1 MSKTFLFS
9 GEIIKHTLVEH
20 RKHYILQDDYYYSL
34 TMKNSKNEVI
44 ELTLKLHESFY
55 NDSKYFSV
63 LYKIKNNRRF
73 SSQIEKNSSLDNVSS
88 YYMDHTKESNLDIL
102 TESYDQK
109 PFLLPNH
116 KTFIAR
122 DVIVNKHFTSIMSEG
137 IFLEMIFQK
146 VINNDRFKVK
156 FLDSLLCNY
165 DYRNDNST
173 LYNTLRKDKRYL
185 FLYRKDNN
193 RSNDEDTIEN
203 NIPSYLV
210 NENGFIF
217 FKSPYALDLYQNVQD
232 YNELNNISQQYI
244 EHLSIIKNI
253 KQNYIP
259 NQATKSILADHIMY
273 DKKLSKRQMKKEL
286 SKLNLLN

>member
-34 TMKNSKNEVI
+34 TMKNSKNEII

-88 YYMDHTKESNLDIL
+88 YYMDHTKESNLDTL
-102 TESYDQK
+102 NESYDQK

-116 KTFIAR
+116 KTFIAK
-122 DVIVNKHFTSIMSEG
+122 DVIVNRNFTSIMKEG
-137 IFLEMIFQK
+137 NFLEMVFQK

-156 FLDSLLCNY
+156 FLDSLLYNY
-165 DYRNDNST
+165 DFLNTNS
-173 LYNTLRKDKRYL
+173 D
-185 FLYRKDNN
+185 
-193 RSNDEDTIEN
+193 
-203 NIPSYLV
+203 
-210 NENGFIF
+210 
-217 FKSPYALDLYQNVQD
+217 
-232 YNELNNISQQYI
+232 
-244 EHLSIIKNI
+244 
-253 KQNYIP
+253 
-259 NQATKSILADHIMY
+259 
-273 DKKLSKRQMKKEL
+273 
-286 SKLNLLN
+286 

>member
-34 TMKNSKNEVI
+34 TMKNSKNEV
-44 ELTLKLHESFY
+44 FY

-88 YYMDHTKESNLDIL
+88 YYMDHKKESNLDTL
-102 TESYDQK
+102 NESYDQK

-122 DVIVNKHFTSIMSEG
+122 DVIVNRNFTSIMKEG
-137 IFLEMIFQK
+137 NFLEMVFQK

-156 FLDSLLCNY
+156 FLDSLLYNY
-165 DYRNDNST
+165 DFLNTNSDSA
-173 LYNTLRKDKRYL
+173 LYNTLKNNKRYL
-185 FLYRKDNN
+185 FLYRKS
-193 RSNDEDTIEN
+193 SNDNGIIEN
-203 NIPSYLV
+203 NIPSYLIS
-210 NENGFIF
+210 ENGYIF
-217 FKSPYALDLYQNVQD
+217 FKKPDILEIYQNTND
-232 YNELNNISQQYI
+232 YKELDNISQKYI
-244 EHLSIIKNI
+244 EHLSMIKNI

-259 NQATKSILADHIMY
+259 NQATKAILADHIMY
-273 DKKLSKRQMKKEL
+273 DKKLSKRQIKREL
-286 SKLNLLN
+286 SKLNLI

>member
-44 ELTLKLHESFY
+44 ELILKLHELFY

-88 YYMDHTKESNLDIL
+88 YYMDHKKESNLDTL
-102 TESYDQK
+102 NESYDQK

-122 DVIVNKHFTSIMSEG
+122 DVIVNRNFTSIMKEG
-137 IFLEMIFQK
+137 NFLEMVFQK

-156 FLDSLLCNY
+156 FLDSLLYNY
-165 DYRNDNST
+165 DFLNTNSDSA
-173 LYNTLRKDKRYL
+173 LYNTLKNNKRYL
-185 FLYRKDNN
+185 FLYRKS
-193 RSNDEDTIEN
+193 SNDNGIIEN

-210 NENGFIF
+210 SENGYIF
-217 FKSPYALDLYQNVQD
+217 FKNPDILEIYQNTYD
-232 YNELNNISQQYI
+232 YKELDNISQQYI
-244 EHLSIIKNI
+244 EHLSMIKNI

-259 NQATKSILADHIMY
+259 NQATKAILADHIMY
-273 DKKLSKRQMKKEL
+273 DKKLSKRQIKKEL
-286 SKLNLLN
+286 SKLNLI

>member
-1 MSKTFLFS
+1 MSKSFLFS
-9 GEIIKHTLVEH
+9 GEIIKCTLTEH
-20 RKHYILQDDYYYSL
+20 KKHYILQDDYYYSL
-34 TMKNSKNEVI
+34 IMKNSNNEFI

-88 YYMDHTKESNLDIL
+88 YYMDHTKESNLDTL

-122 DVIVNKHFTSIMSEG
+122 DVIVNRNFTSIMKEG
-137 IFLEMIFQK
+137 SFLEMVFQK

-156 FLDSLLCNY
+156 FLDSLLYNY
-165 DYRNDNST
+165 DFLNTNSDSA
-173 LYNTLRKDKRYL
+173 LYNTLKNNKRYL
-185 FLYRKDNN
+185 FLYRKS
-193 RSNDEDTIEN
+193 SNDNGIIEN

-210 NENGFIF
+210 SENGYIF
-217 FKSPYALDLYQNVQD
+217 FKNPDILEIYQNTND
-232 YNELNNISQQYI
+232 YKELDNISQKYI
-244 EHLSIIKNI
+244 EHLSMIKNI

-259 NQATKSILADHIMY
+259 NQATKAILADHIMY
-273 DKKLSKRQMKKEL
+273 DKKLSKRQIKKEL
-286 SKLNLLN
+286 SKLNSI

>member
-44 ELTLKLHESFY
+44 ELILKLHELFY

-88 YYMDHTKESNLDIL
+88 YYMDHKKESNLDTL
-102 TESYDQK
+102 NESYDQK

-122 DVIVNKHFTSIMSEG
+122 DVIVNRNFTSIMKEG
-137 IFLEMIFQK
+137 NFLEMVFQK

-156 FLDSLLCNY
+156 FLDSLLYNY
-165 DYRNDNST
+165 DFLNTNSDSA
-173 LYNTLRKDKRYL
+173 LYNTLKNNKRYL
-185 FLYRKDNN
+185 FLYRKS
-193 RSNDEDTIEN
+193 SNDTGIIEN
-203 NIPSYLV
+203 NIPSYLIS
-210 NENGFIF
+210 ENGYIF
-217 FKSPYALDLYQNVQD
+217 FKNPDILEIYQNTND
-232 YNELNNISQQYI
+232 YKELDNISQKYI
-244 EHLSIIKNI
+244 EHLSMIKNI

-259 NQATKSILADHIMY
+259 NQATKAILADHIMY
-273 DKKLSKRQMKKEL
+273 DKKLSKRQIKREL
-286 SKLNLLN
+286 SKLNLI

>member
-44 ELTLKLHESFY
+44 ELILKLHELFY

-73 SSQIEKNSSLDNVSS
+73 SSQIEKNSSLNNVSS
-88 YYMDHTKESNLDIL
+88 YYMDHKKESNLDTL
-102 TESYDQK
+102 NESYDQK

-122 DVIVNKHFTSIMSEG
+122 DVIVNRNFTSIMKEG
-137 IFLEMIFQK
+137 NFLEMVFQK

-156 FLDSLLCNY
+156 FLDSLLYNY
-165 DYRNDNST
+165 DFFNTNSDSA
-173 LYNTLRKDKRYL
+173 LYNTLKNNKRYL
-185 FLYRKDNN
+185 FLYRKS
-193 RSNDEDTIEN
+193 SNDNGIIEN
-203 NIPSYLV
+203 NIPSYLIS
-210 NENGFIF
+210 ENGYIF
-217 FKSPYALDLYQNVQD
+217 FKNPDILEIYQNTND
-232 YNELNNISQQYI
+232 YKELDNISQKYI
-244 EHLSIIKNI
+244 EHLSMIKNI

-259 NQATKSILADHIMY
+259 NQATKAILADHIMY
-273 DKKLSKRQMKKEL
+273 DKKLSKRQIKKEL
-286 SKLNLLN
+286 SKLNSI

>member
-9 GEIIKHTLVEH
+9 GEIIKHSLVEH

-44 ELTLKLHESFY
+44 ELILKLHELFY

-88 YYMDHTKESNLDIL
+88 YYIDHKKESNLDTL
-102 TESYDQK
+102 NESYDQK

-122 DVIVNKHFTSIMSEG
+122 DVIVNRNFTSIMKEG
-137 IFLEMIFQK
+137 NFLEMVFQK

-156 FLDSLLCNY
+156 FLDSLLYNY
-165 DYRNDNST
+165 DFLNTNSDSA
-173 LYNTLRKDKRYL
+173 LYNTLKNNKRYL
-185 FLYRKDNN
+185 FLYRKS
-193 RSNDEDTIEN
+193 SNDNGIIEN

-210 NENGFIF
+210 SENGYIF
-217 FKSPYALDLYQNVQD
+217 FKNPDILEIYQNTND
-232 YNELNNISQQYI
+232 YKELDNISQKYI
-244 EHLSIIKNI
+244 EHLSMIKNI

-259 NQATKSILADHIMY
+259 NQATKAILADHIMY
-273 DKKLSKRQMKKEL
+273 DKKLSKRQIKREL
-286 SKLNLLN
+286 SKLNLI

>member
-9 GEIIKHTLVEH
+9 GEIIKHSLVEH

-44 ELTLKLHESFY
+44 ELILKLHELFY

-73 SSQIEKNSSLDNVSS
+73 SSQIEKNSSLYNVSS
-88 YYMDHTKESNLDIL
+88 YYMDHKKESNLDTL
-102 TESYDQK
+102 NESYDQK

-122 DVIVNKHFTSIMSEG
+122 DVIVNRNFTSIMKEG
-137 IFLEMIFQK
+137 NFLEMVFQK

-156 FLDSLLCNY
+156 FLDSLLYNY
-165 DYRNDNST
+165 DFLNTNSDSA
-173 LYNTLRKDKRYL
+173 LYNTLKNNKRYL
-185 FLYRKDNN
+185 FLYRKS
-193 RSNDEDTIEN
+193 SNDNGIIEN
-203 NIPSYLV
+203 NIPSYLIS
-210 NENGFIF
+210 ENGYIF
-217 FKSPYALDLYQNVQD
+217 FKKPDILEIYQNTND
-232 YNELNNISQQYI
+232 YKELDNISQKYI
-244 EHLSIIKNI
+244 EHLSMIKNI

-259 NQATKSILADHIMY
+259 NQATKAILADHIMY
-273 DKKLSKRQMKKEL
+273 DKKLSKRQIKREL
-286 SKLNLLN
+286 SKLNLI

>member
-34 TMKNSKNEVI
+34 TMKNSKNEII

-88 YYMDHTKESNLDIL
+88 YYMDHKKESNLDTL
-102 TESYDQK
+102 NESYDQK

-122 DVIVNKHFTSIMSEG
+122 DVIVNRNFTSIMKEG
-137 IFLEMIFQK
+137 NFLEMVFQK

-156 FLDSLLCNY
+156 FLDSLLYNY
-165 DYRNDNST
+165 DFLNTNSDSA
-173 LYNTLRKDKRYL
+173 LYNTLKNNKRYL
-185 FLYRKDNN
+185 FLYRKS
-193 RSNDEDTIEN
+193 SNDNGIIEN
-203 NIPSYLV
+203 NIPSYLIS
-210 NENGFIF
+210 ENGYIF
-217 FKSPYALDLYQNVQD
+217 FKNPDILEIYQNTND
-232 YNELNNISQQYI
+232 YKELDNISQKYI
-244 EHLSIIKNI
+244 EHLSMIKNI

-259 NQATKSILADHIMY
+259 NQATKAILADHIMY
-273 DKKLSKRQMKKEL
+273 DKKLSKRQIKKEL
-286 SKLNLLN
+286 SKLNLI

>member
-44 ELTLKLHESFY
+44 ELILKLHELFY

-88 YYMDHTKESNLDIL
+88 YYMDHKKESNLDIL
-102 TESYDQK
+102 NESYDQK

-122 DVIVNKHFTSIMSEG
+122 DVIVNRNFTSIMKEG
-137 IFLEMIFQK
+137 NFLEMVFQK

-156 FLDSLLCNY
+156 FLDSLLYNY
-165 DYRNDNST
+165 DFLNTNSDSA
-173 LYNTLRKDKRYL
+173 LYNTLKNNKRYL
-185 FLYRKDNN
+185 FLYRKS
-193 RSNDEDTIEN
+193 SNDNGIIEN
-203 NIPSYLV
+203 NIPSYLIS
-210 NENGFIF
+210 ENGYIF
-217 FKSPYALDLYQNVQD
+217 FKNPDILEIYQNTND
-232 YNELNNISQQYI
+232 YKELDNISQKYI
-244 EHLSIIKNI
+244 EHLSMIKNI

-259 NQATKSILADHIMY
+259 NQATKAILADHIMY
-273 DKKLSKRQMKKEL
+273 DKKLSKRQIKKEL
-286 SKLNLLN
+286 SKLNSI

>member
-44 ELTLKLHESFY
+44 ELILKLHELFY

-88 YYMDHTKESNLDIL
+88 YYMDHKKESNLDTL
-102 TESYDQK
+102 NESYDQK

-122 DVIVNKHFTSIMSEG
+122 DVIVNRNFTSIMKEG
-137 IFLEMIFQK
+137 NFLEMVFQK

-156 FLDSLLCNY
+156 FLDSLLYNY
-165 DYRNDNST
+165 DFLNTNSDSA
-173 LYNTLRKDKRYL
+173 LYNTLKNNKRYL
-185 FLYRKDNN
+185 FLYRKS
-193 RSNDEDTIEN
+193 SNDNGIIEN
-203 NIPSYLV
+203 NIPSYLIS
-210 NENGFIF
+210 ENGYIF
-217 FKSPYALDLYQNVQD
+217 FKKPDILEIYQNTND
-232 YNELNNISQQYI
+232 YKELDNISQKYI
-244 EHLSIIKNI
+244 EHLSMIKNI

-259 NQATKSILADHIMY
+259 NQATKAILADHIMY
-273 DKKLSKRQMKKEL
+273 DKKLSKRQIKREL
-286 SKLNLLN
+286 SKLNLI

>member
-9 GEIIKHTLVEH
+9 GEIIKHSLVEH

-44 ELTLKLHESFY
+44 ELILKLHELFY

-88 YYMDHTKESNLDIL
+88 YYMDHKKESNLDTL
-102 TESYDQK
+102 NESYDQK

-122 DVIVNKHFTSIMSEG
+122 DVIVNRNFTSIMKEG
-137 IFLEMIFQK
+137 NFLEMVFQK

-156 FLDSLLCNY
+156 FLDSLLYNY
-165 DYRNDNST
+165 DFLNTNSDSA
-173 LYNTLRKDKRYL
+173 LYNTLKNNKRYL
-185 FLYRKDNN
+185 FLYRKS
-193 RSNDEDTIEN
+193 SNDNGIIEN
-203 NIPSYLV
+203 NIPSYLIS
-210 NENGFIF
+210 ENGYIF
-217 FKSPYALDLYQNVQD
+217 FKNPDILEIYQNTND
-232 YNELNNISQQYI
+232 YKELDNISQKYI
-244 EHLSIIKNI
+244 EHLSMIKNI

-259 NQATKSILADHIMY
+259 NQATKAILADHIMY
-273 DKKLSKRQMKKEL
+273 DKKLSKRQIKREL
-286 SKLNLLN
+286 SKLNLI

>member
-44 ELTLKLHESFY
+44 ELILKLHELFY

-88 YYMDHTKESNLDIL
+88 YYMDHKKESNLDTL
-102 TESYDQK
+102 NESYDQK

-122 DVIVNKHFTSIMSEG
+122 DVIVNRNFTSIMKEG
-137 IFLEMIFQK
+137 NFLEMVFQK

-156 FLDSLLCNY
+156 FLDSLLYNY
-165 DYRNDNST
+165 DFLNTNSDSA
-173 LYNTLRKDKRYL
+173 LYNTLKNNKRYL
-185 FLYRKDNN
+185 FLYRKS
-193 RSNDEDTIEN
+193 SNDNGIIEN
-203 NIPSYLV
+203 NIPSYLIS
-210 NENGFIF
+210 ENGYIF
-217 FKSPYALDLYQNVQD
+217 FKNPDILEIYQNTND
-232 YNELNNISQQYI
+232 YKELDNISQKYI
-244 EHLSIIKNI
+244 EHLSMIKNI

-259 NQATKSILADHIMY
+259 NQATKAILADHIMY
-273 DKKLSKRQMKKEL
+273 DKKLSKRQIKREL
-286 SKLNLLN
+286 SKLNLI

>member
-44 ELTLKLHESFY
+44 ELTLKLHELFY

-73 SSQIEKNSSLDNVSS
+73 SEQIEKNNTLDIASS
-88 YYMDHTKESNLDIL
+88 YYMNHTKESNLDIL
-102 TESYDQK
+102 TEPYDQK

-122 DVIVNKHFTSIMSEG
+122 DVIVNRNFTSIMKEG
-137 IFLEMIFQK
+137 SFLEMVFQK

-156 FLDSLLCNY
+156 FLDSLLYNY
-165 DYRNDNST
+165 DFLNTNSDSA
-173 LYNTLRKDKRYL
+173 LYNTLKNNKRYL
-185 FLYRKDNN
+185 FLYRKSSNN
-193 RSNDEDTIEN
+193 NGIIEN

-210 NENGFIF
+210 SENGYIF
-217 FKSPYALDLYQNVQD
+217 FKNPDILEIYQNTND
-232 YNELNNISQQYI
+232 YKELDNISQKYI
-244 EHLSIIKNI
+244 EHLSMIKNI

-259 NQATKSILADHIMY
+259 NQATKAILADHIMY
-273 DKKLSKRQMKKEL
+273 DKKLSKRQIKREL
-286 SKLNLLN
+286 SKLNLI

>member
-9 GEIIKHTLVEH
+9 GEIIKHSLVEH

-44 ELTLKLHESFY
+44 ELILKLHELFY

-88 YYMDHTKESNLDIL
+88 YYMDHKKESNLDTL
-102 TESYDQK
+102 NESYDQK

-122 DVIVNKHFTSIMSEG
+122 DVIVNRNFTSIMKEG
-137 IFLEMIFQK
+137 NFLEMVFQK

-156 FLDSLLCNY
+156 FLDSLLYNY
-165 DYRNDNST
+165 DFLNTNSDSA
-173 LYNTLRKDKRYL
+173 LYNTLKNNKRYL
-185 FLYRKDNN
+185 FLYRKS
-193 RSNDEDTIEN
+193 SNDNSIIEN
-203 NIPSYLV
+203 NIPSYLIS
-210 NENGFIF
+210 ENGYIF
-217 FKSPYALDLYQNVQD
+217 FKNRLF
-232 YNELNNISQQYI
+232 
-244 EHLSIIKNI
+244 
-253 KQNYIP
+253 
-259 NQATKSILADHIMY
+259 
-273 DKKLSKRQMKKEL
+273 
-286 SKLNLLN
+286 

>member
-44 ELTLKLHESFY
+44 ELTLKLHELFY

-73 SSQIEKNSSLDNVSS
+73 SEQIEKNNTLDIASS
-88 YYMDHTKESNLDIL
+88 YYINHTKESNLDTLI
-102 TESYDQK
+102 EPYDQK

-122 DVIVNKHFTSIMSEG
+122 DVIVNRNFTSIMKEG
-137 IFLEMIFQK
+137 SFLEMVFQK

-156 FLDSLLCNY
+156 FLDSLLYNY
-165 DYRNDNST
+165 DFLNTNSDSA
-173 LYNTLRKDKRYL
+173 LYNTLKNNKRYL
-185 FLYRKDNN
+185 FLYRKS
-193 RSNDEDTIEN
+193 SNDNGIIEN

-210 NENGFIF
+210 SENGYIF
-217 FKSPYALDLYQNVQD
+217 FKNPDILEIYQNTND
-232 YNELNNISQQYI
+232 YKELDNISQKYI
-244 EHLSIIKNI
+244 EHLSMIKNI

-259 NQATKSILADHIMY
+259 NQATKAILADHIMY
-273 DKKLSKRQMKKEL
+273 DKKLSKRQIKKEL
-286 SKLNLLN
+286 SKLNSI

>member
-9 GEIIKHTLVEH
+9 GEIIKHSLVEH

-44 ELTLKLHESFY
+44 ELILKLHELFY

-88 YYMDHTKESNLDIL
+88 YYMDHKKESNLDTL
-102 TESYDQK
+102 NESYDQK

-122 DVIVNKHFTSIMSEG
+122 DVIVNRNFTSIMKEG
-137 IFLEMIFQK
+137 NFLEMVFQK

-156 FLDSLLCNY
+156 FLDSLLYNY
-165 DYRNDNST
+165 DFLNTNSDSA
-173 LYNTLRKDKRYL
+173 LYNTLKNNKRYL
-185 FLYRKDNN
+185 FLYRKN
-193 RSNDEDTIEN
+193 SNDNGIIEN
-203 NIPSYLV
+203 NIPSYLIS
-210 NENGFIF
+210 ENGYIF
-217 FKSPYALDLYQNVQD
+217 FKNPDILEIYQNTND
-232 YNELNNISQQYI
+232 YKELDNISQKYI
-244 EHLSIIKNI
+244 EHLSMIKNI

-259 NQATKSILADHIMY
+259 NQATKAILADHIMY
-273 DKKLSKRQMKKEL
+273 DKKLSKRQIKKEL
-286 SKLNLLN
+286 SKLNSI

>member
-44 ELTLKLHESFY
+44 ELILKLHELFY

-88 YYMDHTKESNLDIL
+88 YYMDHKKESNLDTL
-102 TESYDQK
+102 NESYDQK

-122 DVIVNKHFTSIMSEG
+122 DVIVNRNFTSIMKEG
-137 IFLEMIFQK
+137 NFLEMVFQK

-156 FLDSLLCNY
+156 FLDSLLYNY
-165 DYRNDNST
+165 DFLNTNSDSA
-173 LYNTLRKDKRYL
+173 LYNTLKNNKRYL
-185 FLYRKDNN
+185 FLYRKN
-193 RSNDEDTIEN
+193 SNDNGIIEN
-203 NIPSYLV
+203 NIPSYLIS
-210 NENGFIF
+210 ENGYIF
-217 FKSPYALDLYQNVQD
+217 FKNPDILEIYQNTND
-232 YNELNNISQQYI
+232 YKELDNISQKYI
-244 EHLSIIKNI
+244 EHLSMIKNI

-259 NQATKSILADHIMY
+259 NQATKAILADHIMY
-273 DKKLSKRQMKKEL
+273 DKKLSKRQIKKEL
-286 SKLNLLN
+286 SKLNSI

>member
-44 ELTLKLHESFY
+44 ELILKLHELFY

-88 YYMDHTKESNLDIL
+88 YYMDHKKESNLDTL
-102 TESYDQK
+102 NESYDQK

-122 DVIVNKHFTSIMSEG
+122 DVIVNRNFTSIMKEG
-137 IFLEMIFQK
+137 NFLEMVFQK

-156 FLDSLLCNY
+156 FLDSLLYNY
-165 DYRNDNST
+165 DFLNTNSDSA
-173 LYNTLRKDKRYL
+173 LYNTLKNNKRYL
-185 FLYRKDNN
+185 FLYRKS
-193 RSNDEDTIEN
+193 SNDNGIIEN

-210 NENGFIF
+210 SENGYIF
-217 FKSPYALDLYQNVQD
+217 FKKPDILEIYQNTND
-232 YNELNNISQQYI
+232 YKELDNISQKYI
-244 EHLSIIKNI
+244 EHLSMIKNI

-259 NQATKSILADHIMY
+259 NQATKAILADHIMY
-273 DKKLSKRQMKKEL
+273 DKKLSKRQIKKEL
-286 SKLNLLN
+286 SKLNSI

>member
-44 ELTLKLHESFY
+44 ELILKLHELFY

-88 YYMDHTKESNLDIL
+88 YYMDHKKESNLDTL
-102 TESYDQK
+102 NESYDQK

-122 DVIVNKHFTSIMSEG
+122 DVIVNRNFTSIMKEG
-137 IFLEMIFQK
+137 NFLEMVFQK

-156 FLDSLLCNY
+156 FLDSLLYNY
-165 DYRNDNST
+165 DFLNTNSDSA
-173 LYNTLRKDKRYL
+173 LYNTLKNNKRYL
-185 FLYRKDNN
+185 FLYRKS
-193 RSNDEDTIEN
+193 SNDNSIIEN
-203 NIPSYLV
+203 NIPSYLIS
-210 NENGFIF
+210 ENGYIF
-217 FKSPYALDLYQNVQD
+217 FKNPDILEIYQNTND
-232 YNELNNISQQYI
+232 YKELDNISQKYI
-244 EHLSIIKNI
+244 EHLSMIKNI

-259 NQATKSILADHIMY
+259 NQATKAILADHIMY
-273 DKKLSKRQMKKEL
+273 DKKLSKRQIKREL
-286 SKLNLLN
+286 SKLNLI

>member
-44 ELTLKLHESFY
+44 ELILKLHELFY

-73 SSQIEKNSSLDNVSS
+73 SSQIEKNSSLNNVSS
-88 YYMDHTKESNLDIL
+88 YYMDHKKESNLDTL
-102 TESYDQK
+102 NESYDQK

-122 DVIVNKHFTSIMSEG
+122 DVIVNRNFTSIMKEG
-137 IFLEMIFQK
+137 NFLEMVFQK

-156 FLDSLLCNY
+156 FLDSLLYNY
-165 DYRNDNST
+165 DFLNTNSDSA
-173 LYNTLRKDKRYL
+173 LYNTLKNNKRYL
-185 FLYRKDNN
+185 FLYRKS
-193 RSNDEDTIEN
+193 SNDNSIIEN
-203 NIPSYLV
+203 NIPSYLIS
-210 NENGFIF
+210 ENGYIF
-217 FKSPYALDLYQNVQD
+217 FKNPDILEIYQNTND
-232 YNELNNISQQYI
+232 YKELDNISQKYI
-244 EHLSIIKNI
+244 EHLSMIKNI

-259 NQATKSILADHIMY
+259 NQATKAILADHIMY
-273 DKKLSKRQMKKEL
+273 DKKLSKRQIKREL
-286 SKLNLLN
+286 SKLNLI

>member
-9 GEIIKHTLVEH
+9 GEIIKHSLVEH

-44 ELTLKLHESFY
+44 ELILKLHELFY

-73 SSQIEKNSSLDNVSS
+73 SSQIEKNSSLYNVSS
-88 YYMDHTKESNLDIL
+88 YYMDHKKESNLDTL
-102 TESYDQK
+102 NESYDQK

-122 DVIVNKHFTSIMSEG
+122 DVIVNRNFTSIMKEG
-137 IFLEMIFQK
+137 NFLEMVFQK

-156 FLDSLLCNY
+156 FLDSLLYNY
-165 DYRNDNST
+165 DFLNTNSDSA
-173 LYNTLRKDKRYL
+173 LYNTLKNNKRYL
-185 FLYRKDNN
+185 FLYRKS
-193 RSNDEDTIEN
+193 SNDNGIIEN
-203 NIPSYLV
+203 NIPSYLIS
-210 NENGFIF
+210 ENGYIF
-217 FKSPYALDLYQNVQD
+217 FKNPDILEIYQNTND
-232 YNELNNISQQYI
+232 YKELDNISQKYI
-244 EHLSIIKNI
+244 EHLSMIKNI

-259 NQATKSILADHIMY
+259 NQATKAILADHIMY
-273 DKKLSKRQMKKEL
+273 DKKLSKRQIKREL
-286 SKLNLLN
+286 SKLNLI

>member
-20 RKHYILQDDYYYSL
+20 RKRYILQDDYYYSL

-44 ELTLKLHESFY
+44 ELILKLHELFY

-88 YYMDHTKESNLDIL
+88 YYMAHKKESNLDTL
-102 TESYDQK
+102 NESYDQK

-122 DVIVNKHFTSIMSEG
+122 DVIVNRNFTSIMKEG
-137 IFLEMIFQK
+137 NFLEMVFQK

-156 FLDSLLCNY
+156 FLDSLLYNY
-165 DYRNDNST
+165 DFLNTNSDSA
-173 LYNTLRKDKRYL
+173 LYNTLKNNKRYL
-185 FLYRKDNN
+185 FLYRKS
-193 RSNDEDTIEN
+193 SNDNGIIEN
-203 NIPSYLV
+203 NIPSYLIS
-210 NENGFIF
+210 ENGYIF
-217 FKSPYALDLYQNVQD
+217 FKNPDILEIYQNTND
-232 YNELNNISQQYI
+232 YKELDNISQKYI
-244 EHLSIIKNI
+244 EHLSMIKNI

-259 NQATKSILADHIMY
+259 NQATKAILADHIMY
-273 DKKLSKRQMKKEL
+273 DKKLSKRQIKREL
-286 SKLNLLN
+286 SKLNLI

>member
-44 ELTLKLHESFY
+44 ELILKLHELFY

-88 YYMDHTKESNLDIL
+88 YYMDHKKESNLDTL
-102 TESYDQK
+102 NESYDQK

-122 DVIVNKHFTSIMSEG
+122 DVIVNRNFTSIMKEG
-137 IFLEMIFQK
+137 NFLEMVFQK

-156 FLDSLLCNY
+156 FLDSLLYNY
-165 DYRNDNST
+165 DFLNTNSDSA
-173 LYNTLRKDKRYL
+173 LYNTLKNNKRYL
-185 FLYRKDNN
+185 FLYRKS
-193 RSNDEDTIEN
+193 SNDNGIIEN
-203 NIPSYLV
+203 NIPSYLIS
-210 NENGFIF
+210 ENGYIF
-217 FKSPYALDLYQNVQD
+217 FKNPDILEIYQNTND
-232 YNELNNISQQYI
+232 YKELDNISQKYI
-244 EHLSIIKNI
+244 EHLSMIKNI

-259 NQATKSILADHIMY
+259 NQATKAILADHIMY
-273 DKKLSKRQMKKEL
+273 DKKLSKRKIKREL
-286 SKLNLLN
+286 SKLNLI

>member
-44 ELTLKLHESFY
+44 ELILKLHELFY

-88 YYMDHTKESNLDIL
+88 YYMDHKKESNLDIL
-102 TESYDQK
+102 NESYDQK

-122 DVIVNKHFTSIMSEG
+122 DVIVNRNFTSIMKEG
-137 IFLEMIFQK
+137 NFLEMVFQK
-146 VINNDRFKVK
+146 VINDDRFKVK
-156 FLDSLLCNY
+156 FLDSLLYNY
-165 DYRNDNST
+165 DFLNTNSDSA
-173 LYNTLRKDKRYL
+173 LYNTLKNNKRYL
-185 FLYRKDNN
+185 FLYRKS
-193 RSNDEDTIEN
+193 SNDNGIIEN
-203 NIPSYLV
+203 NIPSYLIS
-210 NENGFIF
+210 ENGYIF
-217 FKSPYALDLYQNVQD
+217 FKNPDILEIYQNTND
-232 YNELNNISQQYI
+232 YKELDNISQKYI
-244 EHLSIIKNI
+244 EHLSMIKNI

-259 NQATKSILADHIMY
+259 NQATKAILADHIMY
-273 DKKLSKRQMKKEL
+273 DKKLSKRQIKKEL
-286 SKLNLLN
+286 SKLNSI

>member
-122 DVIVNKHFTSIMSEG
+122 DVIVNRNFTSIMKEG
-137 IFLEMIFQK
+137 NFLEMVFQK

-156 FLDSLLCNY
+156 FLDSLLYNY
-165 DYRNDNST
+165 DFLNTNSDSA
-173 LYNTLRKDKRYL
+173 LYNTLKNNKRYL
-185 FLYRKDNN
+185 FLYRKS
-193 RSNDEDTIEN
+193 SNDNGIIEN
-203 NIPSYLV
+203 NIPSYLIS
-210 NENGFIF
+210 ENGYIF
-217 FKSPYALDLYQNVQD
+217 FKNPDILEIYQNTND
-232 YNELNNISQQYI
+232 YKELDNISQKYI
-244 EHLSIIKNI
+244 EHLSMIKNI

-259 NQATKSILADHIMY
+259 NQATKAILADHIMY
-273 DKKLSKRQMKKEL
+273 DKKLSKRQIKKEL
-286 SKLNLLN
+286 SKLNSI

>member
-9 GEIIKHTLVEH
+9 GEIIKHSLVEH

-44 ELTLKLHESFY
+44 ELILKLHELFY

-88 YYMDHTKESNLDIL
+88 YYMDHKKESNLDTL
-102 TESYDQK
+102 NESYDQK

-122 DVIVNKHFTSIMSEG
+122 DVIVNRNFTSIMKEG
-137 IFLEMIFQK
+137 NFLEMVFQK

-156 FLDSLLCNY
+156 FLDSLLYNY
-165 DYRNDNST
+165 DFLNTNSDSA
-173 LYNTLRKDKRYL
+173 LYNTLKNNKRYL
-185 FLYRKDNN
+185 FLYRKS
-193 RSNDEDTIEN
+193 SNDNGIIEN

-210 NENGFIF
+210 SENGYIF
-217 FKSPYALDLYQNVQD
+217 FKNPDILEIYQNTND
-232 YNELNNISQQYI
+232 YKELDNISQKYI
-244 EHLSIIKNI
+244 EHLSMIKNI

-259 NQATKSILADHIMY
+259 NQATKAILADHIMY
-273 DKKLSKRQMKKEL
+273 DKKLSKRQIKREL
-286 SKLNLLN
+286 SKLNLI

>member
-44 ELTLKLHESFY
+44 ELILKLHELFY

-88 YYMDHTKESNLDIL
+88 YYMDHKKESNLDTL
-102 TESYDQK
+102 NESYDQK

-122 DVIVNKHFTSIMSEG
+122 DVIVNRNFTSIMKEG
-137 IFLEMIFQK
+137 SFLEMVFQK

-156 FLDSLLCNY
+156 FLDSLLYNY
-165 DYRNDNST
+165 DFLNTNSDSA
-173 LYNTLRKDKRYL
+173 LYNTLKNNKRYL
-185 FLYRKDNN
+185 FLYRKSSNN
-193 RSNDEDTIEN
+193 NGIIEN

-210 NENGFIF
+210 SENGYIF
-217 FKSPYALDLYQNVQD
+217 FKNPDILEIYQNTND
-232 YNELNNISQQYI
+232 YKELDNISQKYI
-244 EHLSIIKNI
+244 EHLSMIKNI

-259 NQATKSILADHIMY
+259 NQATKAILADHIMY
-273 DKKLSKRQMKKEL
+273 DKKLSKRQIKREL
-286 SKLNLLN
+286 SKLNLI

>member
-9 GEIIKHTLVEH
+9 GEIIKHSLVEH

-44 ELTLKLHESFY
+44 ELILKLHELFY

-88 YYMDHTKESNLDIL
+88 YYMDHKKESNLDTL
-102 TESYDQK
+102 NESYDQK

-122 DVIVNKHFTSIMSEG
+122 DVIVNRNFTSIMKEG
-137 IFLEMIFQK
+137 NFLEMVFQK

-156 FLDSLLCNY
+156 FLDSLLYNY
-165 DYRNDNST
+165 DFLNTNSDSA
-173 LYNTLRKDKRYL
+173 LYNTLKNNKRYL
-185 FLYRKDNN
+185 FLYRKS
-193 RSNDEDTIEN
+193 SNDNGIIEN
-203 NIPSYLV
+203 NIPSYLIS
-210 NENGFIF
+210 ENGYIF
-217 FKSPYALDLYQNVQD
+217 FKNPDILEIYQNTND
-232 YNELNNISQQYI
+232 YKELDNISQKYI
-244 EHLSIIKNI
+244 EHLSMIKNI

-259 NQATKSILADHIMY
+259 NQATKAILADHIMY
-273 DKKLSKRQMKKEL
+273 DKKLSKRQIKKEL
-286 SKLNLLN
+286 SKLNSI

>member
-44 ELTLKLHESFY
+44 ELILKLHELFY

-88 YYMDHTKESNLDIL
+88 YYMDHKKESNLDTL
-102 TESYDQK
+102 NESYDQK

-122 DVIVNKHFTSIMSEG
+122 DVIVNRNFTSIMKEG
-137 IFLEMIFQK
+137 NFLEMVFQK

-156 FLDSLLCNY
+156 FLDSLLYNY
-165 DYRNDNST
+165 DFLNTNSDSA
-173 LYNTLRKDKRYL
+173 LYNTLKNNKRYL
-185 FLYRKDNN
+185 FLYRKS
-193 RSNDEDTIEN
+193 SNDNGIIEN

-210 NENGFIF
+210 SENGYIF
-217 FKSPYALDLYQNVQD
+217 FKNPDILEIYQNTND
-232 YNELNNISQQYI
+232 YKELDNISQKYI
-244 EHLSIIKNI
+244 EHLSMIKNI

-259 NQATKSILADHIMY
+259 NQATKAILADHIMY
-273 DKKLSKRQMKKEL
+273 DKKLSKRQIKREL
-286 SKLNLLN
+286 SKLNLI

>member
-9 GEIIKHTLVEH
+9 GEIIKHSLVEH

-44 ELTLKLHESFY
+44 ELILKLHELFY

-63 LYKIKNNRRF
+63 LYKIKNNKRF

-88 YYMDHTKESNLDIL
+88 YYMDHKKESNLDTL
-102 TESYDQK
+102 NESYDQK

-122 DVIVNKHFTSIMSEG
+122 DVIVNRNFTSIMKEG
-137 IFLEMIFQK
+137 NFLEMVFQK

-156 FLDSLLCNY
+156 FLDSLLYNY
-165 DYRNDNST
+165 DFLNTNSDSA
-173 LYNTLRKDKRYL
+173 LYNTLKNNKRYL
-185 FLYRKDNN
+185 FLYRKS
-193 RSNDEDTIEN
+193 SNDNGIIEN
-203 NIPSYLV
+203 NIPSYLIS
-210 NENGFIF
+210 ENGYIF
-217 FKSPYALDLYQNVQD
+217 FKNPDILEIYQNTND
-232 YNELNNISQQYI
+232 YKELDNISQKYI
-244 EHLSIIKNI
+244 EHLSMIKNI

-259 NQATKSILADHIMY
+259 NQATKAILADHIMY
-273 DKKLSKRQMKKEL
+273 DKKLSKRQIKREL
-286 SKLNLLN
+286 SKLNLI

>member
-44 ELTLKLHESFY
+44 ELTLKLHELFY

-73 SSQIEKNSSLDNVSS
+73 SEQIEKNNTLDIASS
-88 YYMDHTKESNLDIL
+88 YYINHTKESNLDTLI
-102 TESYDQK
+102 EPYDQK

-122 DVIVNKHFTSIMSEG
+122 DVIVNRNFTSIMKEG
-137 IFLEMIFQK
+137 SFLEMVFQK

-156 FLDSLLCNY
+156 FLDSLLYNY
-165 DYRNDNST
+165 DFLNTISDSA
-173 LYNTLRKDKRYL
+173 LYNTLKNNKRYL
-185 FLYRKDNN
+185 FLYRKS
-193 RSNDEDTIEN
+193 SNDNGIIEN

-210 NENGFIF
+210 SENGYIF
-217 FKSPYALDLYQNVQD
+217 FKNPDILEIYQNTND
-232 YNELNNISQQYI
+232 YKELDNISQKYI
-244 EHLSIIKNI
+244 EHLSMIKNI

-259 NQATKSILADHIMY
+259 NQATKAILADHIMY
-273 DKKLSKRQMKKEL
+273 DKKLSKRQIKKEL
-286 SKLNLLN
+286 SKLNSI

>member
-44 ELTLKLHESFY
+44 ELILKLHELFY

-73 SSQIEKNSSLDNVSS
+73 SSQIEKNSSLNNVSS
-88 YYMDHTKESNLDIL
+88 YYMDHKKESNLDTL
-102 TESYDQK
+102 NESYDQK

-122 DVIVNKHFTSIMSEG
+122 DVIVNRNFTSIMKEG
-137 IFLEMIFQK
+137 NFLEMVFQK

-156 FLDSLLCNY
+156 FLDSLLYNY
-165 DYRNDNST
+165 DFLNTNSDSA
-173 LYNTLRKDKRYL
+173 LYNTLKNNKRYL
-185 FLYRKDNN
+185 FLYRKN
-193 RSNDEDTIEN
+193 SNDNGIIEN
-203 NIPSYLV
+203 NIPSYLIS
-210 NENGFIF
+210 ENGYIF
-217 FKSPYALDLYQNVQD
+217 FKNPDILEIYQNTND
-232 YNELNNISQQYI
+232 YKELDNISQKYI
-244 EHLSIIKNI
+244 EHLSMIKNI

-259 NQATKSILADHIMY
+259 NQATKAILADHIMY
-273 DKKLSKRQMKKEL
+273 DKKLSKRQIKKEL
-286 SKLNLLN
+286 SKLNSI